1 MPAWTLADAQRH
13 LDLWLEA
20 DAAVATGQSY
30 KIGTRSLTRANV
42 DEIENRI
49 KFWRKE
55 VSRLEAG
62 RSPGARVFRGVPR
75 DL

>member
-1 MPAWTLADAQRH
+1 MPAWTLEDAQRH

-20 DAAVATGQSY
+20 DAALATGQSY
-30 KIGTRSLTRANV
+30 KIGSRSLTRSNSE
-42 DEIENRI
+42 EIAERI
-49 KFWRKE
+49 SFWRKE

-62 RSPGARVFRGVPR
+62 RKRGARVFRAVPR